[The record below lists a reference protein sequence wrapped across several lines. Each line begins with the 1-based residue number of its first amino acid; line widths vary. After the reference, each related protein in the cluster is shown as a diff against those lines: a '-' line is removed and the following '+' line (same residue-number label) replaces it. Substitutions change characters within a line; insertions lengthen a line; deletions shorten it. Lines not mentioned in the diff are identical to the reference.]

1 MSTQTQTQTQTG
13 TVFDIGYQ
21 RYEGAREGRNR
32 AIHSVFKDGVRIA
45 LGLGRGPRAKV
56 LPWFFIAVLNIIAL
70 IMAMIIGAAERLAG
84 PGSAER
90 LNLPGH
96 TDYYAI
102 VSMIVFVF
110 AAIVAPELLTRDKR
124 EGTINLYLVRPL
136 TSSDYLIARWSAFL
150 AVMTVAVWLPQ
161 FILLLG
167 LAGGDPTPM
176 TYLKAHWLDVPR
188 FLVAGLAMA
197 AYVTTIAMLAA
208 SFTTRRAYAAV
219 FLVGLFAITAP
230 FVFGMSQEIDGNG
243 GAWVSMFSLTNIP
256 LHVSDIMFGEMSELT
271 KEAPAKRLGDTI
283 LAIWYVV
290 WTTVMFATLWW
301 RYRKLSA

>member
-1 MSTQTQTQTQTG
+1 MTSG

-32 AIHSVFKDGVRIA
+32 AISAVFSDGVRIA

-56 LPWFFIAVLNIIAL
+56 LPWFFIAVLAIIAL
-70 IMAMIIGAAERLAG
+70 VMAMIIGAANRLGG
-84 PGSAER
+84 PGSADR

-136 TSSDYLIARWSAFL
+136 AATDYVVARWTAFL
-150 AVMTVAVWLPQ
+150 AVLTVAVWLPQ
-161 FILLLG
+161 FVLLMG
-167 LAGGDPTPM
+167 LAGGDPEPVK
-176 TYLKAHWLDVPR
+176 YLKEHWLDIPR
-188 FLVAGLAMA
+188 FLVGGFAMSV
-197 AYVTTIAMLAA
+197 YVTTIAMLTA

-219 FLVGLFAITAP
+219 FLVGLVAITAP
-230 FVFGMSQEIDGNG
+230 FTLGMSQEMNGNA

-256 LHVSDIMFGEMSELT
+256 LHVVDMMFGQMSELT
-271 KEAPAKRLGDTI
+271 KDAPAKRLGDTV
-283 LAIWYVV
+283 LALWYAAWVL
-290 WTTVMFATLWW
+290 VMFGSLWW
-301 RYRKLSA
+301 RYRRIR